1 MATATVPHIKHKGG
15 AFLIENTPLDEIFTP
30 EDFTDEHRDIIRT
43 TEDFFSKEVA
53 PNIDL
58 LQNHEPGLGR
68 ALLRKSGELGLT
80 GVVVPEKFG
89 GMEMDMASG
98 MLVAEGVAKDGS
110 YAAWHGAHTGIGT
123 MPLLLFGTEEQ
134 KQKYLP
140 KLASGEMVA
149 AYCLTEAQAGS
160 DALAGRTRADLSE
173 DGKYYVLNGQKMW
186 ITNGAEADLYT
197 VFAKIGGE
205 KFTAF
210 LVERGFPGVLPGAEE
225 HKMGIKGSSTTAV
238 FLDNVK
244 VPVENVLGE
253 IGRGHIIAFNILN
266 YGRLK
271 IGPFCVGAAKEVLK
285 NAIKYAKERHTFG
298 KPIASYG
305 LIQHK
310 LAEMAIKLYATESM
324 SYRVVGL
331 IQGQLEGFSWDLPD
345 AGKLELKAVE
355 EFATEC
361 SYIKIFASEALNY
374 IVDEAV
380 QIHGGYGYSQEYAV
394 ERAYRDS
401 RINRIFEGTSEINRM
416 LATGMLLKRAQKG
429 QVPLVPAVMQLMSEV
444 LAGPSVSS
452 GEGSAEAKLVAN
464 AKKIALFTVG
474 VAYQKYLANIEEQ
487 QEILGNLTDIGMNVF
502 AMESVLLRTEKL
514 ASHGKADVA
523 KEMCTVFLHK
533 TLETI
538 ESAARAVLAASSEGD
553 ALRMNLSILKRFTK
567 ADPINEIA
575 LRRAIAGRLLTA
587 ERYIV

>member
-1 MATATVPHIKHKGG
+1 MATATVPHIKRKGG
-15 AFLIENTPLDEIFTP
+15 SFLIESTPPEEIFTP

-43 TEDFFSKEVA
+43 TEDFFNKEVL
-53 PNIDL
+53 PNVDL

-68 ALLRKSGELGLT
+68 QILRKSGELGLT
-80 GVVVPEKFG
+80 GAMIPEKYG
-89 GMEMDMASG
+89 GMEMDLASG

-110 YAAWHGAHTGIGT
+110 YAAWHGAHTVIGSL
-123 MPLLLFGTEEQ
+123 PLLLFGTEQQ

-160 DALAGRTRADLSE
+160 DALAARTRADLTE
-173 DGKYYVLNGQKMW
+173 DGKHYILNGQKMW

-197 VFAKIGGE
+197 IFAKIGGE

-210 LVERGFPGVLPGAEE
+210 LVERSYPGVQPGAEE
-225 HKMGIKGSSTTAV
+225 HKMGIRGSSTTAIY
-238 FLDNVK
+238 LDNVK

-266 YGRLK
+266 MGRLK
-271 IGPFCVGAAKEVLK
+271 IGPFCVGAGKEILK
-285 NAIKYAKERHTFG
+285 TAIKYAKERHTFG

-310 LAEMAIKLYATESM
+310 LAEMAIKLFATETM

-331 IQGQLEGFSWDLPD
+331 IQNELEGFSWDLPD

-361 SYIKIFASEALNY
+361 SYVKIFASEALDY
-374 IVDEAV
+374 MVDEAV
-380 QIHGGYGYSQEYAV
+380 QIHGGYGYHQDYFV

-401 RINRIFEGTSEINRM
+401 RINRIFEGTSEINRL

-429 QVPLVPAVMQLMSEV
+429 QVPLVSAVMKLMSEV
-444 LAGPSVSS
+444 LAGPSLSS
-452 GEGSAEAKLVAN
+452 DGGSAQARIVEN
-464 AKKIALFTVG
+464 AKKLALFTVG
-474 VAYQKYLANIEEQ
+474 VAYQKYLTAMEEQ
-487 QEILGNLTDIGMNVF
+487 QEILGNLTDIAMHVF

-514 ASHGKADVA
+514 AARGKGEVA
-523 KEMCTVFLHK
+523 KDMSDVFLHK
-533 TLETI
+533 SLEFI
-538 ESAARAVLAASSEGD
+538 DNAARTVLTASSEGD
-553 ALRMNLSILKRFTK
+553 TLRMNLSILKRFTK
-567 ADPINEIA
+567 ADPVNEIA
-575 LRRAIAGRLLTA
+575 LRRNIASRLIQA
-587 ERYIV
+587 DRYVV